1 MWKKLS
7 VDKIEATL
15 IGKNKSKI
23 VYLKE
28 QQFLSLFL
36 LFSCSA
42 FFPFFSFINYLLI
55 FHDIVQ
61 VWDTQIVL

>member
-28 QQFLSLFL
+28 QQFF
-36 LFSCSA
+36 
-42 FFPFFSFINYLLI
+42 
-55 FHDIVQ
+55 V
-61 VWDTQIVL
+61 IVLIV